1 VNVAELLFIVAA
13 MFLGAF
19 VKGVSGMGLPLLAVP
34 VMATFLG
41 VEHAVVIMAIPG
53 ILTNIWLIWRHR
65 AHLGALGHLWSLL
78 LLGGVGAVVG
88 TYGLAA
94 LDPRVLALALVAVI
108 GIYVALALRNEAVR
122 IPQRLAG
129 WLSPPIGVAAGLLQ
143 GATGVSG
150 PLLSTYLHALRLPK
164 HVFVVSVS
172 VLFGGFALVQ
182 AITLARLG
190 LYSVDRLAQ
199 SFLALVPMMIAM
211 PLGAR
216 VTDRLSQR
224 AFERFVLA
232 ILVVTAA
239 KLLYDA
245 LAG

>member
-1 VNVAELLFIVAA
+1 VNLPELLLVVGA

-19 VKGVSGMGLPLLAVP
+19 VKGVSGIGLPLIAVP

-53 ILTNIWLIWRHR
+53 ILTNTWLIVRHR
-65 AHLGALGHLWSLL
+65 RHLTALGHLWSLL
-78 LLGGVGAVVG
+78 LLGGAGAVVG

-94 LDPRVLALALVAVI
+94 LDPRVLALVLVGVIAV
-108 GIYVALALRNEAVR
+108 YVLLALRHEALR
-122 IPQRLAG
+122 IPPRLAG
-129 WLSPPIGVAAGLLQ
+129 WLSPPVGIAAGLLQ

-172 VLFGGFALVQ
+172 MLFGGFALVQ
-182 AITLARLG
+182 ALTLAQLG
-190 LYSVDRLAQ
+190 LYSADRLAQ
-199 SFLALVPMMIAM
+199 SFLALLPMMVAM

-216 VTDRLSQR
+216 LTDRLSQR
-224 AFERFVLA
+224 TFERFVLA
-232 ILVVTAA
+232 ILVLTAA